1 MGLVCPINS
10 CIITQCAGL
19 DGPKYT
25 ARQFSE
31 TWNTVKIKISS
42 ISHFTTNDVENDPE
56 RKQSRQ
62 YGCYTKLAVLK
73 KNHMYYIPA
82 H

>member
-1 MGLVCPINS
+1 MEKYINVNFVDTYRISCMGLVCPINS

-42 ISHFTTNDVENDPE
+42 VSHFTTTDVENGPD
-56 RKQSRQ
+56 
-62 YGCYTKLAVLK
+62 T
-73 KNHMYYIPA
+73 
-82 H
+82 